1 MAEFDPLTTQ
11 PDPMVRIPEELQAAG
26 FEQAVEI
33 GRGGFGVVYRCLQ
46 PALDRTVA
54 VKVLLA
60 DLGTENVERFLREQR
75 AMGRLSGHPHIA
87 NVLHVGKT
95 ASGRPFIVMQ
105 YHSRGSLDT
114 RIRERGPLGW
124 PEALSLGVK
133 LAGALETAHQAG
145 ILHRDVKP
153 ANILLTDYGQPQLT
167 DFGIARMAGGYE
179 TGTGVV
185 TGSPAF
191 TAPEVLAG
199 RAPSAASDVYSLGAT
214 LFCAITGHAAFER
227 RRGEQV
233 VAQFLRITSE
243 PTPMLRGED
252 IPAEVSA
259 AIASAMAVD
268 PPDRPATAAT
278 FGEQLR
284 NAQRLRGLTVDELAL
299 PTAPD
304 APRSEVRAAP
314 VPTARRSISITPP
327 VPLTR
332 FHPPS
337 QSRPLIDRDRL
348 IETLRGGAGRRLTLI
363 HGPAGYGKTTLAGQW
378 SALLAEQG
386 AAVAWLS
393 VDTDDNNVVWFL
405 THLIEAI
412 RQVRPTLAGELGRVL
427 EEHGDQAE
435 RYVLTSLINE
445 IHQSGEPVAVVVD
458 DWHLVSDPAAV
469 AAMEFMLD
477 SGCDHLH
484 VIVTSRTKAGLPLGR
499 LRVRD
504 ELIEIDAAALRFDID
519 EARAFLVERGGLSL
533 EDSAVAGLA
542 EATEGWVAG
551 LQLASLS
558 LRESSDPDTL
568 IGQMSGRH
576 RAVGEFLAENVLNG
590 LDPEILDFLLATS
603 VTERICGSLASAL
616 MGARGGQARLEQ
628 VEQHDLF
635 LRRLDEEGQWFQYHH
650 LFAQYLRQR
659 LDRDEPGRID
669 HLHDTASAWFAE
681 HGMLSEAVDHALAAD
696 DPGRAVELVERDGM
710 ELLEQGRM
718 FTLLG
723 LVAKLPPRRVSQSPR
738 LQLTL
743 AWANNAAVRP
753 VPAQAAVA
761 GARALLA
768 AQHGDDA
775 TLADLRVEA
784 DIVQADI
791 HVISDRIDGVEQL
804 VAECLSR
811 PDTLPAWVVSCAAD
825 DAVFASLFRFD
836 FDAARRR
843 HQWALPYHARTRG
856 PLSVVYG
863 YRFAGLAASEQL
875 DMAAAEDL
883 FREGLRFATTAGG
896 QHSYPARIAS
906 ALLGDLLYERGEIA
920 EAERLLDLSQELG
933 AENGT
938 VDFMIAR
945 YATGARIKVLHGDLI
960 AAAQYLDEGAQ
971 VAESLT
977 LRRLRA
983 AVEHERV
990 RLHLPTAAG
999 LAASPRIDHA
1009 ARRDPADGIDE
1020 VTLQLEE
1027 ATAIRL
1033 LLNEARPEQ
1042 LDLAI
1047 TWAREWVD
1055 TLEGRGR
1062 DRALL
1067 QAKRLLVTCLAVA
1080 GHDAEAL
1087 QLLSETAAVCAE
1099 HRMVRFLLDEGP
1111 PVRALLETL
1120 RREAQANRWQPDLA
1134 PVPLPFLDDSL
1145 SSDL

>member
-1 MAEFDPLTTQ
+1 MAESDPLTTQ
-11 PDPMVRIPEELQAAG
+11 PDPMVRIPAELRAAG
-26 FEQAVEI
+26 FEQAVEV
-33 GRGGFGVVYRCLQ
+33 GRGGLGVVYRCLQ
-46 PALDRTVA
+46 PDLDRTVA

-105 YHSRGSLDT
+105 YHSRGSLDA
-114 RIRERGPLGW
+114 RIREHGPLGW

-179 TGTGVV
+179 TRTGVV

-191 TAPEVLAG
+191 TAPEVLGG
-199 RAPSAASDVYSLGAT
+199 RGPSAASDVYSLGAT

-233 VAQFLRITSE
+233 IAQFLRITSE
-243 PTPMLRGED
+243 PTPILRGED
-252 IPAEVSA
+252 IPADVSA
-259 AIASAMAVD
+259 AIASAMAAD
-268 PPDRPATAAT
+268 PPDRPGTAAA

-284 NAQRLRGLTVDELAL
+284 HAQRFGGLTVDELAL
-299 PTAPD
+299 PTTAPD
-304 APRSEVRAAP
+304 APRSEARAAP

-337 QSRPLIDRDRL
+337 PSRPLIDRDRL

-378 SALLAEQG
+378 SELLAEQG
-386 AAVAWLS
+386 VAVAWLS

-477 SGCDHLH
+477 IGSDHLQ
-484 VIVTSRTKAGLPLGR
+484 VIVTSRKKAGLPLGR

-504 ELIEIDAAALRFDID
+504 ELIEIDSAALRFDID
-519 EARAFLVERGGLSL
+519 EARAFLVERSGLSL
-533 EDSAVAGLA
+533 VDSAIAGLA

-603 VTERICGSLASAL
+603 VAERICGSLASAL
-616 MGARGGQARLEQ
+616 MGARGGQAMLEQ
-628 VEQHDLF
+628 VEQRDLF

-659 LDRDEPGRID
+659 LDRDEPGRSD
-669 HLHDTASAWFAE
+669 HLHRTASAWFAE
-681 HGMLSEAVDHALAAD
+681 HGMLSEAVDHALAAG
-696 DPGRAVELVERDGM
+696 DPERAVELVERDGM

-723 LVAKLPPRRVSQSPR
+723 LVAKLPTRQVSQSPR
-738 LQLTL
+738 LQLTI

-753 VPAQAAVA
+753 VPAQAAVT

-768 AQHGDDA
+768 AQRGDDVA
-775 TLADLRVEA
+775 LADLRAEA

-791 HVISDRIDGVEQL
+791 HVITDRIEGVEQL

-825 DAVFASLFRFD
+825 DAVFASLFQFD

-883 FREGLRFATTAGG
+883 FREGLRLATIAGG
-896 QHSYPARIAS
+896 QHSYPARVAS

-945 YATGARIKVLHGDLI
+945 YTTDARIKALHGDLTV
-960 AAAQYLDEGAQ
+960 AAQYLNEGAQ
-971 VAESLT
+971 VAESLA

-990 RLHLPTAAG
+990 RLHLPTSA
-999 LAASPRIDHA
+999 PRIDHA
-1009 ARRDPADGIDE
+1009 TRRDPADGIDE
-1020 VTLQLEE
+1020 VTRQLEE

-1033 LLNEARPEQ
+1033 LLNETQPERV
-1042 LDLAI
+1042 DLAGS
-1047 TWAREWVD
+1047 WAREWVEK
-1055 TLEGRGR
+1055 LEGRGR
-1062 DRALL
+1062 NRALL

-1080 GHDAEAL
+1080 GNDAEAL
-1087 QLLSETAAVCAE
+1087 QLLSETAAGCAE

-1111 PVRALLETL
+1111 PVRALLATL
-1120 RREAQANRWQPDLA
+1120 RREAQANRWQPDWA
-1134 PVPLPFLDDSL
+1134 PVPPSFLDDSL
-1145 SSDL
+1145 GPDL